1 MTVVIRSCLQPRDH
15 CHLGRLGP
23 QLSLLSFGTSILS
36 TNMSSFLRKPSDPH
50 AVFPTFLLPSVPFR
64 RKSRQSSSD
73 STFSTTS
80 TLSNASS
87 STTSSNP
94 FTSDPTYAPIAV
106 PDPDQD
112 ILPPTDKFLNG
123 HSSRIHCAKCS
134 TDLCLTSQ
142 IISKG
147 FTGRHGRAYLVQGT
161 PSHIA
166 PAPTTNVQL
175 PNTYQN
181 KAVPR
186 NLVTGQHT
194 VSDISCAICG
204 SVLGWK
210 YVEANEESQKYKVG
224 KFILETK
231 RIRVGVSW
239 EAEEDDTG
247 EDIAQAF
254 GMNAMSS
261 YANSRRNQ
269 TPPEDELEFDSQDE
283 DECED
288 LFAGVWSPQLAAK
301 RRARKNM
308 RFGHRGRRD
317 TNLRARSASS
327 TRMSG
332 FRTRSEETVS

>member
-1 MTVVIRSCLQPRDH
+1 
-15 CHLGRLGP
+15 
-23 QLSLLSFGTSILS
+23 
-36 TNMSSFLRKPSDPH
+36 MSSFLRKPSDPH
-50 AVFPTFLLPSVPFR
+50 AVPSVFPTFLLPSVPFR

-73 STFSTTS
+73 SSFSTISFAS
-80 TLSNASS
+80 TASS
-87 STTSSNP
+87 ASSSNP
-94 FTSDPTYAPIAV
+94 FPTDSTPTPIIT
-106 PDPDQD
+106 PDPDQH
-112 ILPPTDKFLNG
+112 ISPPTDKFLNG
-123 HSSRIHCAKCS
+123 HTSRIHCAKCA
-134 TDLCLTSQ
+134 TDLCLTAQ

-166 PAPTTNVQL
+166 PAPTSNVQL

-231 RIRVGVSW
+231 RIRVGVCW
-239 EAEEDDTG
+239 ENEEREDGQSDDHERRSYMNSYSLSPPPPSSYNYNYRKPPTDPPPEED
-247 EDIAQAF
+247 
-254 GMNAMSS
+254 
-261 YANSRRNQ
+261 
-269 TPPEDELEFDSQDE
+269 LEFDSQDE

-301 RRARKNM
+301 RRARKNL
-308 RFGHRGRRD
+308 RFGGGRGREGNMHRPHSHSSAASGSAF
-317 TNLRARSASS
+317 RA
-327 TRMSG
+327 
-332 FRTRSEETVS
+332 RSEETLSCD